1 MVLTSKSHTYHYNW
15 ETVTLAFWNKYPN
28 DLQPHVRRVDVL
40 NININETMRR
50 MFMKRLHSLKYN
62 VPGWIERLIGCTAQ
76 GYAVEESFCDLDS
89 KVLKIKGVNH
99 TFNQFFRL
107 EEECRYEVHPEN
119 REWTLFTQE
128 SKFIVEGFGKKSNSI
143 RKYIEKLAAQTA
155 HEKSINGLSAM
166 NEKIK
171 SIEPF
176 IDKKNTKSK
185 LENKLDGILTVA
197 QLNKKV
203 MADSDIEITNY
214 LFNKLDIEDKVGNEN
229 LHVDQQDY
237 NEVIQRLYKES
248 EGYKYLQSR
257 PKDCSESYKNPIYIS
272 KMDNIHANIFF
283 KPKNSGIY
291 DKLLNK
297 VQNRNHPLL
306 IRKIYDATRFTVS
319 LLQKINYIQSKTV
332 YKDRCTV
339 LDHFFNFLCS

>member
-1 MVLTSKSHTYHYNW
+1 MVLTSKSHTYHHNW

-40 NININETMRR
+40 NININETMRC

-107 EEECRYEVHPEN
+107 EEECRYEIHPEN
-119 REWTLFTQE
+119 SEWTLYTQE
-128 SKFIVEGFGKKSNSI
+128 YKFIVEGFGKEGNSI
-143 RKYIEKLAAQTA
+143 RRYIEKLAAQIV

-176 IDKKNTKSK
+176 IDKCTKSK
-185 LENKLDGILTVA
+185 LEDKLNEMLTVA
-197 QLNKKV
+197 QLNKEI
-203 MADSDIEITNY
+203 MADPDIEITNC
-214 LFNKLDIEDKVGNEN
+214 LFNKLHTEDKVGNEN
-229 LHVDQQDY
+229 LYVDQQDH
-237 NEVIQRLYKES
+237 NKVIQRPYKES
-248 EGYKYLQSR
+248 EYYKYLQIQ
-257 PKDCSESYKNPIYIS
+257 PKDCNESYKDLIYIS
-272 KMDNIHANIFF
+272 KMNNIHANISF
-283 KPKNSGIY
+283 KPKNNGIY

-306 IRKIYDATRFTVS
+306 IRKIYDATRFTIS

-332 YKDRCTV
+332 YKDKCTG